1 MVVAPGLTYL
11 SFLSKC
17 MVHNQE
23 GGISGRFSRWH
34 VRCERTI
41 FATITLMTKEQDAR
55 LMKDPSP
62 YKSWQLYP

>member
-1 MVVAPGLTYL
+1 
-11 SFLSKC
+11 

-34 VRCERTI
+34 VRCERTN
-41 FATITLMTKEQDAR
+41 FAIITLLTKEQDAR